1 MRNYGITV
9 KGKFFDTMVA
19 HYLLQPEQRHNMD
32 YLAEVYLKYKTVHI
46 EELIGP
52 KGKNQLSMRQVPIEK
67 ISEYAA
73 EDANITLKLKNV
85 FEKELKKEGLE
96 PLFYSIEM
104 PLIRVL
110 AEMEITGV
118 RVDTEALRQSSI
130 LLTEKVLQLE
140 QEIYQLAGT
149 EFNVSSAR
157 QVGEVLFERLKID
170 EKAKKTKT
178 GQYSTTEEILEKLRS

>member
-1 MRNYGITV
+1 MSFALQENKAFYVPIPTERDKANQLVNKFKNALENTNSLKIGQNIKYDYIVLRNYGITV

-73 EDANITLKLKNV
+73 EDADITLKLKNV
-85 FEKELKKEGLE
+85 FEK
-96 PLFYSIEM
+96 
-104 PLIRVL
+104 
-110 AEMEITGV
+110 
-118 RVDTEALRQSSI
+118 
-130 LLTEKVLQLE
+130 
-140 QEIYQLAGT
+140 
-149 EFNVSSAR
+149 N
-157 QVGEVLFERLKID
+157 
-170 EKAKKTKT
+170 
-178 GQYSTTEEILEKLRS
+178 